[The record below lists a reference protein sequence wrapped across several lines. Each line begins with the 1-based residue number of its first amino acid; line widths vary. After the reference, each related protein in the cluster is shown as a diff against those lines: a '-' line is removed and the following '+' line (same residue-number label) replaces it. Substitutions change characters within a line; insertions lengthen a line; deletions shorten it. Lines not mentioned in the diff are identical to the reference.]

1 MLHLKTINFYIVRLA
16 PKRAQLMENMATNTY
31 SLVSILREVIVR
43 LKGKDMFNER
53 QANEGQLLYVEN
65 PNVTKRF

>member
-31 SLVSILREVIVR
+31 SLVTRCIEFKFVLLVMSIIH
-43 LKGKDMFNER
+43 KF
-53 QANEGQLLYVEN
+53 
-65 PNVTKRF
+65 F